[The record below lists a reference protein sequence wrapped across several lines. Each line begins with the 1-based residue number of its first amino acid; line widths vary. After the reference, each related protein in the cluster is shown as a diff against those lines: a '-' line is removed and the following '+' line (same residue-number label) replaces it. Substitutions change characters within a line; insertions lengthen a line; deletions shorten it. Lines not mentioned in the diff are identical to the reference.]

1 MPYIGKSPSAG
12 VRQRYQ
18 YTATAGQTTFTGT
31 DLGNLTLTYTD
42 NNFVDVFQN
51 GVLLKGGGTDYTATS
66 GTSVVLATGAS
77 VSDVIEIIVYDVFS
91 VGNFFNR
98 TDSDSRYVNVDGD
111 TMTGTLTLS
120 GAVAVTG
127 DYSSTTSGTSN
138 LRLGVNAG
146 NSIASGGNYNVCIG
160 DEAGTALTTGDQNVA
175 IGYQAL
181 DANDV
186 GIRNVAI
193 GTTALTSDTKGE
205 ASTAIGH
212 GALYAQNF
220 SSSTA
225 SNNTAVGYHA
235 GVNVTTGIYNTIMG
249 ANTGDALTDADYNVA
264 IGGNALS
271 TDTKGN
277 KSTAVGYG
285 ALNGQNQTSST
296 DTNNVAVGYTSG
308 NNITTGTSNTFVGF
322 EAGNV
327 YTTGYNNICIGK
339 GAKGDATDRY
349 LAYTIGV
356 DCIAAGY
363 DGLITIGTGSGSDR
377 IYNNFKSN
385 ATWTRVS
392 DERYKKDI
400 QDNADCGLGFINDLK
415 TRTFKW
421 KAKSELTS
429 DMPDY
434 DAEKTTADYPNKHYG
449 LIAQEVKEAMANHNI
464 TDFGGHVITEAGG
477 KNIESIAQSMFVYPL
492 IKAVQ
497 ELSTKVDA
505 LEAKNDAL
513 EARIKKLEDG

>member
-1 MPYIGKSPSAG
+1 MPYIGRTLGQGTRS
-12 VRQRYQ
+12 RFL
-18 YTATAGQTTFTGT
+18 YTATAGQTTFSGSDTQS
-31 DLGNLTLTYTD
+31 NTLAYAD
-42 NNFVDVFQN
+42 NNGLDCFQN
-51 GVLLKGGGTDYTATS
+51 GVLLKTSVDYQATT
-66 GTSVVLATGAS
+66 GTSVVLTTGAS
-77 VSDVIEIIVYDVFS
+77 VSDVIEILVYDVFAIADHVKKS
-91 VGNFFNR
+91 
-98 TDSDSRYVNVDGD
+98 GD
-111 TMTGTLTLS
+111 TMTGALTLS

-160 DEAGTALTTGDQNVA
+160 DEAGTALTTGDENTAVGFESLATEDAHGENTAIGYRALKALNAGANGYNVAVGARCGIVMTTGTKNTGVGSYSLNTLTEGANNTAVGQGAINADTKGNKNVA
-175 IGYQAL
+175 IGV
-181 DANDV
+181 DS
-186 GIRNVAI
+186 
-193 GTTALTSDTKGE
+193 LTN
-205 ASTAIGH
+205 
-212 GALYAQNF
+212 QNF
-220 SSSTA
+220 TSSTD
-225 SNNTAVGYHA
+225 SNNTAVGC
-235 GVNVTTGIYNTIMG
+235 
-249 ANTGDALTDADYNVA
+249 
-264 IGGNALS
+264 
-271 TDTKGN
+271 
-277 KSTAVGYG
+277 
-285 ALNGQNQTSST
+285 
-296 DTNNVAVGYTSG
+296 TSG

-449 LIAQEVKEAMANHNI
+449 LIAQEVKEAMASNNI

-513 EARIKKLEDG
+513 EARIKKLEAK